1 MIMRK
6 LFVICI
12 LFVLFGR
19 PVMAQNYQSLRDS
32 LSKATDI
39 LAYHPDSVDLRLKKV
54 AWNIKLEQWQYAKD
68 DLDKVLYLRP
78 GNIAGLFYR
87 AYVNQKLNRYNFA
100 RLDYQNLLTIVPGN
114 FEAELGL
121 ALLNQKDMH
130 YTEAYDGINTLVD
143 QYPDSAVAY
152 AARAG
157 IEEER
162 KMYDVAEYDYSKAFQ
177 LDSANIDYL
186 LNRANLRINLKRFD
200 EAENDLKLAVKKG
213 YPRGALIGYYRKLKY
228 NKKK

>member
-1 MIMRK
+1 MRK
-6 LFVICI
+6 LFMICM
-12 LFVLFGR
+12 LTVLSGGA
-19 PVMAQNYQSLRDS
+19 VMAQSNQALRDS
-32 LSKATDI
+32 LSKATEI

-87 AYVNQKLNRYNFA
+87 AYVNEKLDRYNFA
-100 RLDYQNLLTIVPGN
+100 RLDYQNLLAIVPGN

-121 ALLNQKDMH
+121 ALLDQKDMH
-130 YTEAYDGINTLVD
+130 YTDAYDEINDLVD

-157 IEEER
+157 IEVER
-162 KMYDVAEYDYSKAFQ
+162 KMNDVAEYDYSKAFQ

-186 LNRANLRINLKRFD
+186 LDRANLRINLKRFD
-200 EAENDLKLAVKKG
+200 EAEDDLKLAVKLG

-228 NKKK
+228 MKKK

>member
-1 MIMRK
+1 MVMHKVFMIFM
-6 LFVICI
+6 LG
-12 LFVLFGR
+12 VLFGQ
-19 PVMAQNYQSLRDS
+19 PIMAQSNQTLRDS
-32 LSKATDI
+32 LANATDI

-68 DLDKVLYLRP
+68 DLDKVLHLQP
-78 GNIAGLFYR
+78 TNVAGLFYR
-87 AYVNQKLNRYNFA
+87 AFVNQKLNRYNFA
-100 RLDYQNLLTIVPGN
+100 RLDYQNLLAIVPGN

-130 YTEAYDGINTLVD
+130 YTESYDEINNLVD

-157 IEEER
+157 IEDER
-162 KMYDVAEYDYSKAFQ
+162 QMKEVAEYDYSKAFQ

-186 LNRANLRINLKRFD
+186 LNRANLRMDLKRFD
-200 EAENDLKLAVKKG
+200 DAEADLNLAVKLG
-213 YPRGALIGYYRKLKY
+213 YPRGALIGYYRKLRDM
-228 NKKK
+228 KKK